1 MKYFGR
7 VTMNL
12 PFIKFRDIQF
22 GKSRKSHL
30 PHFVVDDSVENFDFP
45 LPDLLAPEATRNAV
59 VCCYRFKYIYID
71 AVGCFLLFIK
81 KISMCVAS
89 SRMASTW
96 RFQKQICD
104 KYVVHILKLGASKIF
119 GMFIHPHG

>member
-1 MKYFGR
+1 
-7 VTMNL
+7 MNL

-22 GKSRKSHL
+22 GKSRKSPL
-30 PHFVVDDSVENFDFP
+30 PHFVVDDSVENLDFP

-59 VCCYRFKYIYID
+59 VCCYRFKYIYVD

-81 KISMCVAS
+81 KQACALPVVAWQVHRGS
-89 SRMASTW
+89 NN
-96 RFQKQICD
+96 

-119 GMFIHPHG
+119 GMFIHPRG